1 MKHNVLNKKD
11 YSISAIRLFAIVSI
25 VTCHILQ
32 YMNLELA
39 WWFNVGV
46 QVFLCISGWL
56 YGGKRID
63 DSLSF
68 IKKQFKKILLDYY
81 IVIIPVLV
89 LYCFFES
96 EIMSK
101 SLIFNVLI
109 CKQTLPGGGHLWFVA
124 TILFCYILTPMLAKI
139 YDNYDSEKIQNWFGV
154 TIAILVGYHIIGMAY
169 IPYFE
174 VAKINCFVLG
184 FALRR
189 LQNKKVREKFC
200 VYAGL
205 IVLTLF
211 FNGIQII
218 HTYIKPLPLP
228 LFLVDRWSLFC
239 NYAHTFLGIS
249 LFILFYAILNN
260 IKFHKIIIRFLK
272 VAVKYSYNIY
282 LVHQFWILSSAT
294 LMEKSPFLVI
304 NIFLIIGATI
314 ISAGIVKLVH
324 EILLYIF
331 DKFSYCI
338 IQIKA

>member
-1 MKHNVLNKKD
+1 M
-11 YSISAIRLFAIVSI
+11 
-25 VTCHILQ
+25 
-32 YMNLELA
+32 
-39 WWFNVGV
+39 
-46 QVFLCISGWL
+46 
-56 YGGKRID
+56 
-63 DSLSF
+63 
-68 IKKQFKKILLDYY
+68 
-81 IVIIPVLV
+81 
-89 LYCFFES
+89 
-96 EIMSK
+96 
-101 SLIFNVLI
+101 
-109 CKQTLPGGGHLWFVA
+109 
-124 TILFCYILTPMLAKI
+124 
-139 YDNYDSEKIQNWFGV
+139 
-154 TIAILVGYHIIGMAY
+154 
-169 IPYFE
+169 
-174 VAKINCFVLG
+174 
-184 FALRR
+184 
-189 LQNKKVREKFC
+189 
-200 VYAGL
+200 YAGL

-249 LFILFYAILNN
+249 LFILFYEILNN

-272 VAVKYSYNIY
+272 VADKYSYNIY